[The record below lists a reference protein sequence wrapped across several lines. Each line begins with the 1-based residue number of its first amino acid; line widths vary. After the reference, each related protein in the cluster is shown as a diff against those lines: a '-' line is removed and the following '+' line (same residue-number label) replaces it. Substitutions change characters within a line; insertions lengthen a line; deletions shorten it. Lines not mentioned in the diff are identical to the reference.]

1 MRYRNE
7 PLVTPLAA
15 QAWIAVLVII
25 LGLAGG
31 VRVAAEPI
39 DRIVAIVDDDVVM
52 QSEFDRFKERILQ
65 QMSQREGQMPP
76 EDIINRQVLERLVMA
91 KIQLQYAKRAGVTV
105 DDDTLNKAVASVAAQ
120 NKLSLEQFREVLAKE
135 GYDYAQYREDIR
147 NEITL
152 ARLKQREVDNR
163 VTVSDREVDSYLQN
177 PRNQGTA
184 GDTEYRISHILIA
197 TPEGATPDQIAAAQ
211 REAEEVREQ
220 IRNGADFAK
229 LAAEHS
235 DSQQAL
241 EGGDVGWRKA
251 GEVPSVMADALRNM
265 KAGEVSEVM
274 RGPSGFHIIK
284 LADVRT
290 KDSHMVT
297 QTHARHILVKTSEA
311 VSQDDARRKLEQL
324 KTRLD
329 GGDDFA
335 ALARSHS
342 EDRGSAANGGDLGW
356 INPGEMDPDFENAM
370 KALEPNQISEPFQT
384 QFGWHIVQVL
394 ERREHDDSAEAQRA
408 KARETIRQRKIEEE
422 LQAWMRRLRDE
433 AYVEYRMPG
442 VAVTRVEE
450 PGKAATEPASPAATE
465 EPSAEATPAS
475 PAATEEPA
483 AETAPASPAAAE
495 EPATETA
502 PAASDAQQIPATE
515 PAGSEEGSPYVVG
528 DPGAP

>member
-1 MRYRNE
+1 MRYRNQ
-7 PLVTPLAA
+7 PLVTSHAMRAGIAMLAMT
-15 QAWIAVLVII
+15 
-25 LGLAGG
+25 LGLASG

-65 QMSQREGQMPP
+65 QMGQRGGQMPP
-76 EDIINRQVLERLVMA
+76 EDIVNRQVLERLVMA

-105 DDDTLNKAVASVAAQ
+105 DDDTLNKAVTSVAAQ

-163 VTVSDREVDSYLQN
+163 VTVSDREIDSYLQN

-197 TPEGATPDQIAAAQ
+197 TPEGATPDEIATAQ
-211 REAEEVREQ
+211 READEVLER
-220 IRNGADFAK
+220 IRGGADFAE

-251 GEVPSVMADALRNM
+251 GEVPSVMADAMRTM

-284 LADVRT
+284 LTDVRT
-290 KDSHMVT
+290 KDNHLVT
-297 QTHARHILVKTSEA
+297 QTHARHILIKTGEA
-311 VSQDDARRKLEQL
+311 VSQDDARGKLEQL
-324 KTRLD
+324 KVRLD

-335 ALARSHS
+335 TLARSHS

-356 INPGEMDPDFENAM
+356 VNPGEMDPDFESAM
-370 KALEPNQISEPFQT
+370 IALEPNQISEPFQT

-408 KARETIRQRKIEEE
+408 KAREAIRQRKTEEE

-450 PGKAATEPASPAATE
+450 PEQSDAAAALPETTEESAAEVPPASPDAQ
-465 EPSAEATPAS
+465 
-475 PAATEEPA
+475 EEPA
-483 AETAPASPAAAE
+483 AEAAGADGE
-495 EPATETA
+495 EE
-502 PAASDAQQIPATE
+502 
-515 PAGSEEGSPYVVG
+515 SPYVVG

>member
-1 MRYRNE
+1 MRYRNQ
-7 PLVTPLAA
+7 PLVLPHAVRAGIAMLAMA
-15 QAWIAVLVII
+15 
-25 LGLAGG
+25 LGLASGM
-31 VRVAAEPI
+31 RVAAEPI

-65 QMSQREGQMPP
+65 QMSQRGGQMPP
-76 EDIINRQVLERLVMA
+76 EDIVNRQVLERLVMT
-91 KIQLQYAKRAGVTV
+91 KIQLQYAKRAGVSV

-163 VTVSDREVDSYLQN
+163 VTVSDREIDSYLQN

-197 TPEGATPDQIAAAQ
+197 TPEGATPDEIAAAQ
-211 REAEEVREQ
+211 REAEEVLER
-220 IRNGADFAK
+220 IRGGADFAE
-229 LAAEHS
+229 LAAKHS

-251 GEVPSVMADALRNM
+251 GEVPSVMADALRTM
-265 KAGEVSEVM
+265 KAGDVSEVM
-274 RGPSGFHIIK
+274 RGPSGFHIVK

-290 KDSHMVT
+290 TESHLVT
-297 QTHARHILVKTSEA
+297 QTHARHILIRTGEA

-324 KTRLD
+324 KVRLD

-335 ALARSHS
+335 TLARSHS

-356 INPGEMDPDFENAM
+356 VNPGEMDPDFESAM
-370 KALEPNQISEPFQT
+370 NALEPNQISEPFQT

-394 ERREHDDSAEAQRA
+394 ERREYDDSAEAQRA
-408 KARETIRQRKIEEE
+408 KAREAIRQRKTEEE

-442 VAVTRVEE
+442 VAVTRAEE
-450 PGKAATEPASPAATE
+450 PEESDAAPESPEATEGSATEESAAEVPPASPGA
-465 EPSAEATPAS
+465 P
-475 PAATEEPA
+475 EEPA
-483 AETAPASPAAAE
+483 AEADGGE
-495 EPATETA
+495 EE
-502 PAASDAQQIPATE
+502 
-515 PAGSEEGSPYVVG
+515 SPYAVG

>member
-1 MRYRNE
+1 MLYRND
-7 PLVTPLAA
+7 PLVTSLAMKA
-15 QAWIAVLVII
+15 LIATLAMT

-31 VRVAAEPI
+31 ARVAAEPI

-65 QMSQREGQMPP
+65 QMGQRGGQMPP
-76 EDIINRQVLERLVMA
+76 EDIVNRQVLERLVMA
-91 KIQLQYAKRAGVTV
+91 KIQLQYAKRAGVNV
-105 DDDTLNKAVASVAAQ
+105 DDDTLNKAVTSVAAQ

-135 GYDYAQYREDIR
+135 GYDYGQYREDIR

-163 VTVSDREVDSYLQN
+163 VTVSDREIDSYLQN

-211 REAEEVREQ
+211 REAEEVHEQ
-220 IRNGADFAK
+220 VRNGADFAK

-265 KAGEVSEVM
+265 KVGEVSAVM

-284 LADVRT
+284 LADMRT
-290 KDSHMVT
+290 MESHMVT
-297 QTHARHILVKTSEA
+297 QTHARHILIKTGEA
-311 VSQDDARRKLEQL
+311 VSQEDARRKLEQL
-324 KTRLD
+324 KARLD

-335 ALARSHS
+335 TLARSNS

-370 KALEPNQISEPFQT
+370 NALEPDQISEPFQT

-394 ERREHDDSAEAQRA
+394 ERREHDDSTEAQRA
-408 KARETIRQRKIEEE
+408 KAREAIRQRKIEEE
-422 LQAWMRRLRDE
+422 MQAWMRRLRDE

-442 VAVTRVEE
+442 VAVTQAAE
-450 PGKAATEPASPAATE
+450 PGDAATVPASPEAAE
-465 EPSAEATPAS
+465 R
-475 PAATEEPA
+475 PAAD
-483 AETAPASPAAAE
+483 TAPAS
-495 EPATETA
+495 
-502 PAASDAQQIPATE
+502 SDAREVPATE
-515 PAGSEEGSPYVVG
+515 PAGSEEESPYVV
-528 DPGAP
+528 DEPGAPQPTPP